1 MNIVIYFF
9 AELRGVW
16 KLEFNSP
23 SLEKLFDFKDTDI
36 AKHAPTS
43 FCGNLLEA
51 IDLESHFKR
60 IHELFSKCIKVR
72 RNCFPDPQMD
82 QPVIYVFEVDAVL
95 REDNITV
102 VERVCKTLS
111 KR

>member
-1 MNIVIYFF
+1 MVIFFF
-9 AELRGVW
+9 ADKELRDIW
-16 KLEFNSP
+16 KLKFNSP
-23 SLEKLFDFKDTDI
+23 SLAKLFDLKNSDI
-36 AKHAPTS
+36 VKHAQTS

-51 IDLESHFKR
+51 IDLESQFKR
-60 IHELFSKCIKVR
+60 IHEMFSKCIKVK
-72 RNCFPDPQMD
+72 RNCFPDPQKD

-95 REDNITV
+95 QEDNITV